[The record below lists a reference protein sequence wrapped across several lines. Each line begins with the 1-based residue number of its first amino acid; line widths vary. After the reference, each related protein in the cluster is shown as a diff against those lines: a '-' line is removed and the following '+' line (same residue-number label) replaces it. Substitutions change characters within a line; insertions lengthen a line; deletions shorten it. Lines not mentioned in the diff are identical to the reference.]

1 MRIFIIALVFIAA
14 TIFPILFFPLLA
26 LTIIILLI
34 VAPHVLKN
42 GLGMWSDED
51 HTLDLPK
58 H

>member
-26 LTIIILLI
+26 LTLIIMLI
-34 VAPHVLKN
+34 VAPHVFRN
-42 GLGMWSDED
+42 GLGMWSDEE
-51 HTLDLPK
+51 HILQSHK